1 MPEVITHMGLLILKL
16 LLQVGFTSQVPKYV
30 IVTQTVIS
38 MVIQQLNFFWLVVT
52 VTFTRI

>member
-1 MPEVITHMGLLILKL
+1 MGLLILKL